1 MKGTNRE
8 GYERKKNSYQLVIV
22 NNRNHTFYSCIKSEI
37 QKPAKNKIFRDK
49 SICEKIIFIE
59 KKNKVIFKLRQAW
72 FYNKALKIL

>member
-1 MKGTNRE
+1 MRE
-8 GYERKKNSYQLVIV
+8 KKNSYQLVIV

-59 KKNKVIFKLRQAW
+59 KKKIKLSLNCDRHG
-72 FYNKALKIL
+72 FITKH